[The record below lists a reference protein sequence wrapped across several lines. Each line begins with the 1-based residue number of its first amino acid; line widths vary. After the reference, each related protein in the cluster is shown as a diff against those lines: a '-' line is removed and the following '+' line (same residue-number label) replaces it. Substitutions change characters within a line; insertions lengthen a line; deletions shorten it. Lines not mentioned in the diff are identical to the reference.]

1 MQAMLQ
7 TSVLAPHLAPRMTS
21 GDRYCLVWM
30 SFVKWW
36 FVQHAF
42 PRSAI
47 LTLITSKACGSSA
60 LRLSPVEADELLDL
74 SSEMPDTSRERMS
87 LLGGEDDQHR
97 RVSTGAGAGVAE
109 DLRRLFP
116 LLLRFVARLG

>member
-1 MQAMLQ
+1 MLTIDAMLH

-36 FVQHAF
+36 LTQQAL

-47 LTLITSKACGSSA
+47 FTLMISRLNGSST
-60 LRLSPVEADELLDL
+60 LRFSPVNDALLVF
-74 SSEMPDTSRERMS
+74 SEMPDTSRVRRS
-87 LLGGEDDQHR
+87 LAP
-97 RVSTGAGAGVAE
+97 S
-109 DLRRLFP
+109 
-116 LLLRFVARLG
+116 

>member
-1 MQAMLQ
+1 MEAMLH

-36 FVQHAF
+36 LTQQAL

-47 LTLITSKACGSSA
+47 LTLMTSSLNGSST
-60 LRLSPVEADELLDL
+60 LRFSPVEEASLVL
-74 SSEMPDTSRERMS
+74 SEMPETSR
-87 LLGGEDDQHR
+87 
-97 RVSTGAGAGVAE
+97 
-109 DLRRLFP
+109 LRRS
-116 LLLRFVARLG
+116 LGYS